1 MSLFPFAEHLIDD
14 RYTSEEEDYY
24 SPETYA
30 AARAECCHLSPDG
43 EVDEDTVYAA
53 VIRHPVEG
61 ISVFVPSYR
70 SKLFQSFIDTL
81 DKKLPRYQE
90 DIAGI
95 QSGPHSGYKRYRI
108 LYQAPV
114 PPFVEKNGVTERNLA
129 WAFNN

>member
-70 SKLFQSFIDTL
+70 SKLVRLHTL
-81 DKKLPRYQE
+81 FLAIRKTLPVFSLVLIVATRDIEYYIRLLFLLLLKKM
-90 DIAGI
+90 
-95 QSGPHSGYKRYRI
+95 
-108 LYQAPV
+108 V
-114 PPFVEKNGVTERNLA
+114 
-129 WAFNN
+129 